1 LWSAALKTHFGSGIS
16 GERGRSKN
24 RIMIPIPAHAISILI
39 VEDTQETRD
48 VIETLLRR
56 DGYWVSPA
64 RNEDDAVARI
74 HANPPDLILISL
86 GGTTEHILSTARRIR
101 DRGGLTASTPIVIFS
116 ITNFPEGVEEQIG
129 GNIFIA
135 APDNFDQLRTLLIR
149 VLRKS

>member
-1 LWSAALKTHFGSGIS
+1 MWSAALKTRFRRDIGD
-16 GERGRSKN
+16 GRDRSN
-24 RIMIPIPAHAISILI
+24 TIMIPMPVHAISILI
-39 VEDTQETRD
+39 VEAAQEMRD
-48 VIETLLRR
+48 AIEALLRR

-86 GGTTEHILSTARRIR
+86 EGTAEHVLSTAHRIR
-101 DRGGLTASTPIVIFS
+101 DRGGLTTSTPIVIFS

-129 GNIFIA
+129 GNIFIT